1 MLPTTEVREQSGD
14 SALALPSCS
23 SSSGVW
29 RGVWGQR
36 AGVAAGV
43 LLLPAAQNGSN
54 TESS

>member
-1 MLPTTEVREQSGD
+1 MLPTTEVREHSGD
-14 SALALPSCS
+14 LALALPSCS
-23 SSSGVW
+23 SSS
-29 RGVWGQR
+29 GVWGQR